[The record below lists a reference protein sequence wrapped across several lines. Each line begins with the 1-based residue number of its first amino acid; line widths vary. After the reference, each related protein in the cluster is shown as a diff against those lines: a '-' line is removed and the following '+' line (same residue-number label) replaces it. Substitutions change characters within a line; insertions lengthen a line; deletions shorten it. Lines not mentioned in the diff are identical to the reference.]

1 LSKIS
6 VSFWGSGEGIGM
18 RLGMLS
24 SGINIGSNN
33 NALQV
38 LAPAYGVRYFK
49 MAGPQSK
56 CEYCIRYYGR
66 IYRQMIKVYRL
77 DCVQGVFGSKPDGN
91 FERLLRVS
99 SKILLNVSERDRYYR
114 TWLGLAYVLAMEQ
127 YLDQLEAAEPKDLV
141 FEIKR
146 QRALNQVCR

>member
-24 SGINIGSNN
+24 SGINIGSYN

-49 MAGPQSK
+49 MAGLHQ
-56 CEYCIRYYGR
+56 
-66 IYRQMIKVYRL
+66 
-77 DCVQGVFGSKPDGN
+77 
-91 FERLLRVS
+91 
-99 SKILLNVSERDRYYR
+99 NVNTAFDIMGASI
-114 TWLGLAYVLAMEQ
+114 G
-127 YLDQLEAAEPKDLV
+127 K
-141 FEIKR
+141 
-146 QRALNQVCR
+146 